1 MAYDSMEYFLS
12 MCGHQK
18 QKIPLNQWKISPL
31 LLCKLLTACG
41 HYHATCVEILPQE
54 TNPFPFKKLNTK
66 KLLVCILIVLLVFL
80 FCMETGSSRFTSSR
94 KFLAISLSVLAV
106 LSPLYIDSLS
116 EEDEEPEEELFG
128 FMFSLPV
135 LLLFLVLAIALSLYC
150 DQSLTRFDPNW
161 IHRLCGSFGGLL
173 VILILLVFVL
183 KCKSSAQTLQWKL
196 LMKKTKLIIFP

>member
-1 MAYDSMEYFLS
+1 MILWNILS
-12 MCGHQK
+12 
-18 QKIPLNQWKISPL
+18 I
-31 LLCKLLTACG
+31 
-41 HYHATCVEILPQE
+41 HYLATCVEILP
-54 TNPFPFKKLNTK
+54 KKQTLSLSTRSNIK
-66 KLLVCILIVLLVFL
+66 RGL
-80 FCMETGSSRFTSSR
+80 

-183 KCKSSAQTLQWKL
+183 NCKASA
-196 LMKKTKLIIFP
+196 